1 MAGKISGIVLP
12 DNFGASLGGT
22 PEEAA
27 KRFLG
32 EVTQG
37 MGQVLANA
45 IQQAIGEAVGN
56 VGAPPDW
63 TRLVRGCVCNVY
75 WDTPEGTDM
84 QSLNAFASAGEV
96 GALGGIGFEIGIR
109 GTF

>member
-1 MAGKISGIVLP
+1 MARKISGILLP
-12 DNFGASLGGT
+12 DNFGGSLGGT

-27 KRFLG
+27 KRFLH

-37 MGQVLANA
+37 MGKVLADA
-45 IQQAIGEAVGN
+45 VQQAISEAVGN

-63 TRLVRGCVCNVY
+63 TRLVRGCVCDLY

-84 QSLNAFASAGEV
+84 QSLNAFATADAA

-109 GTF
+109 GPF